1 MPEWCPR
8 KHNYKTDGNDEDNP
22 GYKNV
27 IHLREKYWK
36 GLKLK

>member
-22 GYKNV
+22 GYRNV
-27 IHLREKYWK
+27 IHIRDRNIGKD
-36 GLKLK
+36 